1 VKKYNQEYWKKE
13 IAAAEKRM
21 KKCHKAGEKIIDR
34 FLDKRSEGSNN
45 EDFRLNLF
53 NTHITTLLAML
64 YGRIPKIDVSRRH
77 ADADDDQ
84 ARVAGSIFQRLLEVD
99 LEDQGADFASCIR
112 AALQDRL
119 LPGMGVARVRYDF
132 KTENK
137 PDPQTGQMVEE
148 LTEESVPVEY
158 VHWRDFLY
166 GFCRTWSEC
175 PWVGFKVHLDE
186 DAMTERFGGKVAKAA
201 TYKQM
206 KHTEN
211 ADSDEKDP
219 KQTAEVWEIWC
230 KDSDHVYW
238 FQDSQS
244 KLLDKMEDPL
254 QLDSFF
260 PCPPP
265 MIANPTT
272 SLFIPKADFLI
283 SQDLYNEIDALQTRI
298 SMITKSV
305 KVIGVYDGKEDAIK
319 RMMTEGVENDL
330 IPVDNWAMFGEKGGM
345 KGSVDWFPVDMIV
358 GTLGQ
363 LKELRDETIQL
374 LYQVT
379 GLSDI
384 MRGASSGVR
393 ESATAQSLKAKFAS
407 IRIQALQDEFARFAG
422 DIQTLKAEVM
432 SKHFELKTIIQ
443 QSNILNSPNAE
454 EAMEAVKLLK
464 SPDYKWRVE
473 IRPESIAMVDYAQL
487 KSERTEYLTA
497 LSTYIQSAQAMIK
510 AEPGMGMML
519 MELMKWGLA
528 GFKGS
533 AEIEGVVD
541 RAMKE
546 MKEKLKKEEQQP
558 PQPSPEQEKAKL
570 KAEADKNKMQMDL
583 QKEMVKMN
591 NEMKKMQM
599 KFQTDLMALKS
610 GMQAKIQEEAAQAH
624 FNILEKKAEA
634 QIKRSEPT
642 Q

>member
-1 VKKYNQEYWKKE
+1 
-13 IAAAEKRM
+13 
-21 KKCHKAGEKIIDR
+21 
-34 FLDKRSEGSNN
+34 
-45 EDFRLNLF
+45 
-53 NTHITTLLAML
+53 
-64 YGRIPKIDVSRRH
+64 
-77 ADADDDQ
+77 
-84 ARVAGSIFQRLLEVD
+84 
-99 LEDQGADFASCIR
+99 
-112 AALQDRL
+112 
-119 LPGMGVARVRYDF
+119 
-132 KTENK
+132 
-137 PDPQTGQMVEE
+137 
-148 LTEESVPVEY
+148 
-158 VHWRDFLY
+158 
-166 GFCRTWSEC
+166 
-175 PWVGFKVHLDE
+175 
-186 DAMTERFGGKVAKAA
+186 
-201 TYKQM
+201 
-206 KHTEN
+206 
-211 ADSDEKDP
+211 
-219 KQTAEVWEIWC
+219 
-230 KDSDHVYW
+230 
-238 FQDSQS
+238 
-244 KLLDKMEDPL
+244 
-254 QLDSFF
+254 
-260 PCPPP
+260 